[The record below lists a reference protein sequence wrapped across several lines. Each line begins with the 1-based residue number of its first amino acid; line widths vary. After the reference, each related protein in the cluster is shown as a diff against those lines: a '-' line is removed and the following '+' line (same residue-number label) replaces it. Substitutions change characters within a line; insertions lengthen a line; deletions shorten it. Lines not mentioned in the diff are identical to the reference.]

1 MTEPVAD
8 YTNGSQQCLVAVV
21 EHLSR
26 NLLNAQSVADTAAAL
41 CPAFQKDAV
50 FRTLWNLE
58 KAGWAVKAGAGYTLS
73 PDLTKLADRLRL
85 TLIET
90 HRKYLEAELS

>member
-8 YTNGSQQCLVAVV
+8 YTNSSQQCLVAVV
-21 EHLSR
+21 EQLSS
-26 NLLNAQSVADTAAAL
+26 NMLNAQTITDITSAL
-41 CPAFQKDAV
+41 HPEFNKDQV

-58 KAGWAVKAGAGYTLS
+58 KVGWAIKSGAGFMLS

-85 TLIET
+85 ALIEIN
-90 HRKYLEAELS
+90 RKFLEVDLP